1 MPKIR
6 VVPRTRQQLIAMA
19 TPESANQPE
28 AIPWYIYD
36 TQTYVS
42 GTTVRLQFFQNV
54 NVNKA
59 LSNVEGGGQFPDPQ
73 FFEVHYFA
81 LDIKQQVIVS
91 AAATAPGA
99 IDDVQQLVLSS
110 GGYWTFSQSN
120 KIYGPWMNSVLHAT
134 GGVTGFGWGT
144 FAAPVSKE
152 YANNGVFDG
161 GMCVAG
167 AIVIPP
173 KVNYAVTMEWP
184 AALTLTGDTAL
195 RMSMFGVLHRRV
207 L

>member
-6 VVPRTRQQLIAMA
+6 VVPRTKQQLVAMA
-19 TPESANQPE
+19 VPESANQPE
-28 AIPWYIYD
+28 ALPWYIYD

-73 FFEVHYFA
+73 FFEIHYFA
-81 LDIKQQVIVS
+81 LDIKQQVQS
-91 AAATAPGA
+91 LGALTAAGPL
-99 IDDVQQLVLSS
+99 DDVQQLVLNS
-110 GGYWTFSQSN
+110 GGYFKFEQSN
-120 KIYGPWMNSVLHAT
+120 KIYGPFPLTVLHCT

-144 FAAPVSKE
+144 FVAPQSKE
-152 YANNGVFDG
+152 YANNGVMDG

-167 AIVIPP
+167 AVVIPP
-173 KVNYAVTMEWP
+173 KVNYSITMEWP
-184 AALTLTGDTAL
+184 TALTLTGDTAL